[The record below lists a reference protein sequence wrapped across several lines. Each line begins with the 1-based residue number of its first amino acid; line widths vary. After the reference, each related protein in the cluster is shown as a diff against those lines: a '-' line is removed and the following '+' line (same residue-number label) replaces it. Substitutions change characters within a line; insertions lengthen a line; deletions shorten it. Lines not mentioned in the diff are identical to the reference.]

1 MSSVDKWKVV
11 KYIAFA
17 IIVLMFVVLVVQ
29 YVNLGGLSRENARLS
44 SELNSVSQELA
55 GKEQKK
61 EEIEKNYNQF
71 VEDEAKEK
79 YDMKNQN
86 EDVIKAK

>member
-17 IIVLMFVVLVVQ
+17 IIALMFVVLVVQ
-29 YVNLGGLSRENARLS
+29 YVNLGGLSRKNARLS

-86 EDVIKAK
+86 EDVIQAK

>member
-17 IIVLMFVVLVVQ
+17 IIALMFVVLVVQ

-55 GKEQKK
+55 SKEQKW
-61 EEIEKNYNQF
+61 EEISNKRDQF

-79 YDMKNQN
+79 YDMKHQD
-86 EDVIKAK
+86 EDVIQAK